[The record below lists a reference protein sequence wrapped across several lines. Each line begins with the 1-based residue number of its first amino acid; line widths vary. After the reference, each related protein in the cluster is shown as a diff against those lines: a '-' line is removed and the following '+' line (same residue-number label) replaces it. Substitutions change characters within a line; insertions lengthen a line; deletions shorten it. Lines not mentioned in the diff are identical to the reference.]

1 MTSTE
6 QAFQGLLSNQMVA
19 FAAHMASQFPDL
31 DQDRI
36 IQMANDHCSGLSLV
50 EAAAAI
56 PKGKRAKTKRAGT
69 PTTRTAPSPEE
80 RCMARVWQTGSG
92 CDQCSK
98 SRADGD
104 YCKSHAK
111 KALVTE
117 KACQLDTDCKKIGL
131 FCGRIDQFD
140 QCGGENCPPFKDAS
154 GVVRIEW
161 SSDEMKALVS
171 SQLETGEA
179 SLCQC
184 GIGGCAWC
192 ATRSGAKKSRRKTK
206 SPQTVDTQLADDLE
220 QSNADESSTG
230 LLEALAVEP
239 TNEPAAVVE
248 EPAAVVE
255 EPAAVVEEP
264 AAVVEEPAAVVEEP
278 ESILDELDSVY
289 NADTDPE
296 DDGDEMEVDECEH
309 DGVTYYVDLSS
320 GDIYDVESGDV
331 IGRWEG
337 DAASGSPTLN

>member
-111 KALVTE
+111 KATIGELAIQVHP
-117 KACQLDTDCKKIGL
+117 DSIGL
-131 FCGRIDQFD
+131 SHVPASARLGLWCGRIDEFQD
-140 QCGGENCPPFKDAS
+140 GENGVPPYKDQE
-154 GVVRIEW
+154 GC
-161 SSDEMKALVS
+161 LVCS
-171 SQLETGEA
+171 
-179 SLCQC
+179 
-184 GIGGCAWC
+184 
-192 ATRSGAKKSRRKTK
+192 
-206 SPQTVDTQLADDLE
+206 
-220 QSNADESSTG
+220 
-230 LLEALAVEP
+230 
-239 TNEPAAVVE
+239 
-248 EPAAVVE
+248 
-255 EPAAVVEEP
+255 
-264 AAVVEEPAAVVEEP
+264 
-278 ESILDELDSVY
+278 
-289 NADTDPE
+289 
-296 DDGDEMEVDECEH
+296 
-309 DGVTYYVDLSS
+309 
-320 GDIYDVESGDV
+320 
-331 IGRWEG
+331 
-337 DAASGSPTLN
+337 